1 MTRMAEISEKF
12 VVVTITHDEAR
23 VWATGTA
30 PGSTPE
36 KIVPPSRTNVHH
48 HVRRGQDH
56 HMHRIHEFDGEFL
69 ESVSQAV
76 ADAGTIMLI
85 GHGKGKTDS
94 LVALVQ
100 HLERKHPQTAR
111 KVIGALHADIPAM
124 SEGEILKLARQW
136 FAAHP
141 R

>member
-1 MTRMAEISEKF
+1 
-12 VVVTITHDEAR
+12 
-23 VWATGTA
+23 
-30 PGSTPE
+30 
-36 KIVPPSRTNVHH
+36 
-48 HVRRGQDH
+48 
-56 HMHRIHEFDGEFL
+56 MHRIHEFDGEFL